1 MPEAIKQTINNYES
15 IFVIDPDKSEEEI
28 NTILERVKEV
38 ISSNGEIE
46 KVDDWGKRRLAYPIN
61 FKNEGYY
68 VLINFSSKPEFLR
81 ELERVYRIT
90 DGIVRFIV
98 VRQDMLPVEKEK

>member
-46 KVDDWGKRRLAYPIN
+46 KVDDWGK
-61 FKNEGYY
+61 EG
-68 VLINFSSKPEFLR
+68 LHIL
-81 ELERVYRIT
+81 
-90 DGIVRFIV
+90 
-98 VRQDMLPVEKEK
+98 